1 MKPYDPMKCERAR
14 AALPRGRVRIS
25 GGGGV
30 GAWAP
35 PQKNNII

>member
-25 GGGGV
+25 GGV

-35 PQKNNII
+35 HKKNNII